1 MDPIA
6 LEDLAL
12 LEVLQRVDQCLPL
25 ESGDTKI
32 HQRLI
37 DSGLV
42 TIDTD
47 PLQLTS
53 AGIELCKS
61 LQHRVAA
68 DTQATQIIEQR
79 EAEEAPSEGNVS
91 RSEEH
96 TSELQSLMR
105 ISYAVC

>member
-6 LEDLAL
+6 IEDLAL

-42 TIDTD
+42 TVGTD

-68 DTQATQIIEQR
+68 DAQAAKIVEQR
-79 EAEEAPSEGNVS
+79 QSGDAAVEGNVS
-91 RSEEH
+91 GSADLPMNGVDPDSR
-96 TSELQSLMR
+96 
-105 ISYAVC
+105 